1 MNYVPV
7 KKLLQ
12 QTTNDSLLLMHPLRQ
27 IKHMLASNHHCPRF
41 KMMAYGDAKYPY
53 RFCRNCLND
62 KFDQGR
68 AAQELEIGNDGC
80 PLFFMEVGD
89 EQAHPKI

>member
-1 MNYVPV
+1 
-7 KKLLQ
+7 
-12 QTTNDSLLLMHPLRQ
+12 MHPLRQ

-68 AAQELEIGNDGC
+68 AAQELEVNPIPHMLGFDADVIQQIGNDEC